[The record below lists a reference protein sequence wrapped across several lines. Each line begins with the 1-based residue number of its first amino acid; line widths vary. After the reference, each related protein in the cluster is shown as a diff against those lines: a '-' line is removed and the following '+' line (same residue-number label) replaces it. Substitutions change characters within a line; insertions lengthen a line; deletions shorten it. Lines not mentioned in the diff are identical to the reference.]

1 MPRLW
6 NSISSTTSSYPEQSS
21 GYTPYVLNISI
32 FPNYSKYPQH
42 TKHITHPFFGVS
54 LKSTSGNIL
63 SQIQERT
70 TPYSPLCPFAPPQA
84 FLLNTSPVRDAR
96 YVLFPGLE
104 ARKTM
109 LFLKEL
115 FGFRGAK
122 QDVTR
127 SFPRSFALRHCTG
140 RGDVCVPAK
149 AFCAFYCI
157 LSILIL
163 SGEEEERRSG
173 RVVSHTPA

>member
-1 MPRLW
+1 MEHNIFL
-6 NSISSTTSSYPEQSS
+6 S
-21 GYTPYVLNISI
+21 GTKFRIYPYVLNISI

-42 TKHITHPFFGVS
+42 TKHIAHPFFGVS

-127 SFPRSFALRHCTG
+127 SYSTGQGPVTGLRGHYTRGIRGLVGALPRIIIKFRIEFGSHRH
-140 RGDVCVPAK
+140 PAPL
-149 AFCAFYCI
+149 F
-157 LSILIL
+157 
-163 SGEEEERRSG
+163 
-173 RVVSHTPA
+173 H